1 MHKGIEVPKTRLG
14 FDEMSGSFGNADTS
28 EDIADAGPF
37 SKTTA
42 SVASTS
48 VTAAEGIIAPI
59 PAHHGPAELNPTV
72 AASLAAAA
80 ALRLQQ
86 PPPPP
91 PQLSAR
97 VDPVP
102 AVVGSGS
109 APFPPSLQASSEI
122 SPAISDG
129 LYGNPLWQT
138 IMRLQQYQ
146 NMASLNPFLAAAAAA
161 NTLSPDA
168 AVAAVAAVAAAQQ
181 QQQQQHQLQM
191 ATILAQAQ
199 AMQQAAASAAAAAAT
214 SKPSTTHLSLNSSD
228 SASHSALPSSKG
240 FNNSGSNL
248 DLYRDYLSK
257 YAKATS
263 ISTSNATISTRSIAP
278 SVASANSNS
287 SASQLFLSSAK
298 LSSDQQL
305 QQAAIRSVASS
316 SLTTSTTSSPL
327 KFNIADLNPTSIL
340 SNTTGQQQCPISG
353 GPAGHLASSPLPP
366 KRHNSSSSSNTAS
379 SAPAF
384 SSMAAA
390 AAAAAVAAAS
400 SDYGIA
406 AGGSTSGRGSTSAAP
421 HQNGRDKV
429 FTCKICNRSFGY
441 KHVLQNHERTHTGEK
456 PFECKVCHKR
466 FTRDHHLKTHMRLH
480 TGEKP

>member
-1 MHKGIEVPKTRLG
+1 MSGNSDNADFSEDVADDGRLG
-14 FDEMSGSFGNADTS
+14 KVAISA
-28 EDIADAGPF
+28 
-37 SKTTA
+37 
-42 SVASTS
+42 ASTPANA
-48 VTAAEGIIAPI
+48 TDDIIASTTTSR
-59 PAHHGPAELNPTV
+59 HHGQAESNPAMAT
-72 AASLAAAA
+72 SLAAA

-91 PQLSAR
+91 PPPHLSIGAPHVVEAR
-97 VDPVP
+97 
-102 AVVGSGS
+102 SGS
-109 APFPPSLQASSEI
+109 APFPPGLQPVAQACSEI
-122 SPAISDG
+122 PPAISDS

-146 NMASLNPFLAAAAAA
+146 SMASLNPFLAAAAAA

-199 AMQQAAASAAAAAAT
+199 AMQQAAASAVAVAAT
-214 SKPSTTHLSLNSSD
+214 SKPKNPTPHQPLNASD
-228 SASHSALPSSKG
+228 LAVISNNTAS
-240 FNNSGSNL
+240 NISGSNIN
-248 DLYRDYLSK
+248 LYRDYLSK

-263 ISTSNATISTRSIAP
+263 ISTSNDTILTNSIVP
-278 SVASANSNS
+278 SVTSAEGNS
-287 SASQLFLSSAK
+287 SASQLLLSSAK
-298 LSSDQQL
+298 LSNDQQL
-305 QQAAIRSVASS
+305 QQTAIKSMVSS
-316 SLTTSTTSSPL
+316 SLTTSTASSPL
-327 KFNIADLNPTSIL
+327 KFNIADLDPTSVL
-340 SNTTGQQQCPISG
+340 SNTTGTLNQQRSPISG
-353 GPAGHLASSPLPP
+353 APSGNLASPP
-366 KRHNSSSSSNTAS
+366 IRSKGQNSSLQTH
-379 SAPAF
+379 SATSLPAF

-390 AAAAAVAAAS
+390 AAAAAVAAATS
-400 SDYGIA
+400 SDYRNA
-406 AGGSTSGRGSTSAAP
+406 AGTSSSSRPTVAA

>member
-1 MHKGIEVPKTRLG
+1 
-14 FDEMSGSFGNADTS
+14 MSGSFDNADTS
-28 EDIADAGPF
+28 EDNANAGPL
-37 SKTTA
+37 SKAAA

-48 VTAAEGIIAPI
+48 VATAEGIIAPI
-59 PAHHGPAELNPTV
+59 PAHHGRGELNPTV

-86 PPPPP
+86 PPPSPHP
-91 PQLSAR
+91 SAH
-97 VDPVP
+97 VDP
-102 AVVGSGS
+102 AVAVAVGPGS
-109 APFPPSLQASSEI
+109 SPYPPGLHPVAPASSQI
-122 SPAISDG
+122 PPASAISDS

-161 NTLSPDA
+161 NSLSPDA

-214 SKPSTTHLSLNSSD
+214 AKTPTTHHSLNSSD
-228 SASHSALPSSKG
+228 SAPMPSSEG
-240 FNNSGSNL
+240 GINSNI

-257 YAKATS
+257 YVKATS
-263 ISTSNATISTRSIAP
+263 IPTSNATISTRSIAP
-278 SVASANSNS
+278 SAASGDSNV
-287 SASQLFLSSAK
+287 FLSSAK
-298 LSSDQQL
+298 LSSDRQL

-316 SLTTSTTSSPL
+316 SLTTSTTSSPP
-327 KFNIADLNPTSIL
+327 KFNIADLDPTSIL
-340 SNTTGQQQCPISG
+340 LNVTGTLNQQRSPISG
-353 GPAGHLASSPLPP
+353 GPAVGHLPSPPLPP
-366 KRHNSSSSSNTAS
+366 KRHNSSSSSNTISA
-379 SAPAF
+379 APAF

-390 AAAAAVAAAS
+390 AAAAVAAAAS
-400 SDYGIA
+400 SNYGSA
-406 AGGSTSGRGSTSAAP
+406 ARGGSSSRGSTSVAA